1 MFQDRG
7 CDTYFAPQAHT
18 DTIIPPLE
26 FQSLRIKSHRLEIK
40 IHLRGCM
47 KCTSF
52 RNYRRRQKR
61 NISEGA
67 ALTSI
72 LVRKTN
78 KVNPLNKEMTAG
90 MATPSL
96 PSASSTESL
105 TEGPGEGAPQI
116 RRFLSTILRSSPFRL
131 GLRRSPKL
139 GAEAQPGSRR
149 VGSPSLQSSRQMPT
163 TPSRRTPP
171 QRHPAMFFPIHPQA
185 PRPTRRRGG
194 NTRSWRE
201 DAPPSLFKHMPFNPL
216 PHRAIHHGRSLRGS
230 FCRPWPPLESSHT
243 GQTGNGITTT
253 LHTCKHYY

>member
-7 CDTYFAPQAHT
+7 CDTDFAPQAHT

-40 IHLRGCM
+40 IHLRGSM

-67 ALTSI
+67 ALSSI

-149 VGSPSLQSSRQMPT
+149 VGSPSLQSSRQTPT
-163 TPSRRTPP
+163 TPSRRTLPP
-171 QRHPAMFFPIHPQA
+171 RGIRPCSSPSTPRHHAQQEGEVGTPDPGEKTLRRAYSSTCPSIHCPTA
-185 PRPTRRRGG
+185 PSTM
-194 NTRSWRE
+194 E
-201 DAPPSLFKHMPFNPL
+201 
-216 PHRAIHHGRSLRGS
+216 GR
-230 FCRPWPPLESSHT
+230 
-243 GQTGNGITTT
+243 
-253 LHTCKHYY
+253 